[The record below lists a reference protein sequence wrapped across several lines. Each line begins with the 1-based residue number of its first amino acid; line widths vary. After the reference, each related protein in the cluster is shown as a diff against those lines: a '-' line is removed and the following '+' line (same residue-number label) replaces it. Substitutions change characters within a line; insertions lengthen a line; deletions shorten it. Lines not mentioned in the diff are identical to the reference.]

1 MELTERK
8 KQILKIVVEYYV
20 KTAEPVGSRT
30 IARHMNGRISAAT
43 IRNELS
49 DLTEMGCIEQPHT
62 SAGRVPT
69 PQGYRLYVD
78 ELMEQRRLSA
88 QENQEIQDALRI
100 RLRELD
106 KIITRAGQ
114 AAAAYLNYPAYVS
127 AAGKSPLTARRFDLL
142 PVDESGCIAVIM
154 LSNHRVKSQLFR
166 FALPLEPDEILIL
179 ANILNANFTGASAV
193 EMDRRL
199 MALTNQISP
208 PAFLILSQIISYA
221 GDLLEE
227 QQRRIVTAGARELLK
242 FPEFRDAEKAH
253 ELMGVLSDEKES
265 LPAPDESGA
274 IRILIGPENVADVLK
289 NTSVVVASYD
299 IGEDMR
305 GLIGVVGPTRMD
317 YAEVIAR
324 LTGFAEGLSRL
335 FGSPALPPREEK
347 SES

>member
-8 KQILKIVVEYYV
+8 KKILKIVVEYYV
-20 KTAEPVGSRT
+20 RTAEPVGSRT
-30 IARHMNGRISAAT
+30 ISRHMNGRISAAT
-43 IRNELS
+43 IRNELA

-78 ELMEQRRLSA
+78 ELMEQRRLSE
-88 QENQEIQDALRI
+88 QETEAIQAALQT

-106 KIITRAGQ
+106 RIITRAGQ

-154 LSNHRVKSQLFR
+154 LSNSRVKSQLFR
-166 FALPLEPDEILIL
+166 LGLPLESENISVI
-179 ANILNANFTGASAV
+179 ANILNNQFTGVSAI

-199 MALTNQISP
+199 MALTAQISP
-208 PAFLILSQIISYA
+208 SAFLLLSQIASYA

-227 QQRRIVTAGARELLK
+227 QQRRIITAGARELLK
-242 FPEFRDAEKAH
+242 FPEFQDAEKAH
-253 ELMGVLSDEKES
+253 ALMGVLSDEKDS
-265 LPAPDESGA
+265 LPVPEESGPV
-274 IRILIGPENVADVLK
+274 RILIGPENVADVLK

-317 YAEVIAR
+317 YAAVIAR

-335 FGSPALPPREEK
+335 FGSPALPPGEE
-347 SES
+347 ETET